1 MTSNEAAQFVGNAVE
16 ARKNKTVH
24 FAGVPRKGQSF
35 PDEKPGYF
43 VCPPYPTVDGQ
54 TFTPAKTVEEAI
66 QYARSLGVDASEY
79 YNCVELYVA
88 NAINAELW
96 QTKERL
102 GTFGD
107 VKVIKPLRFYHRGF
121 WNRRV
126 CVSFVPME
134 SVIRFRARTPFLR
147 KKMTREKWFA
157 IVKNGNAST
166 QDWRHVF
173 RHEIGHAI
181 EGFLSRY
188 EITNRARRRAIAR
201 YLNDLER
208 SNPRRFITEMENF
221 SLVAHKSRRQLIA
234 ECVAHVLNDGQNRMA
249 IDIVSIL
256 LSGRPYD
263 QGQNTGQGYKFNFSW

>member
-16 ARKNKTVH
+16 DRKNKTVH
-24 FAGVPRKGQSF
+24 FAGVPRKDQSI
-35 PDEKPGYF
+35 PDKKPGRAGF
-43 VCPPYPTVDGQ
+43 PPYPTADGQ
-54 TFTPAKTVEEAI
+54 TFTPAKSVEEAI
-66 QYARSLGVDASEY
+66 QYAKSLGVDAREY

-107 VKVIKPLRFYHRGF
+107 VKVITPLKFYHKGF
-121 WNRRV
+121 WNKRV
-126 CVSFVPME
+126 WGSFVPKE
-134 SVIRFRARTPFLR
+134 SSIRFCARTPFLR

-181 EGFLSRY
+181 EGFLTRY
-188 EITNRARRRAIAR
+188 KITNRARRRAITR

-208 SNPRRFITEMENF
+208 SNPRRFITEMKNF